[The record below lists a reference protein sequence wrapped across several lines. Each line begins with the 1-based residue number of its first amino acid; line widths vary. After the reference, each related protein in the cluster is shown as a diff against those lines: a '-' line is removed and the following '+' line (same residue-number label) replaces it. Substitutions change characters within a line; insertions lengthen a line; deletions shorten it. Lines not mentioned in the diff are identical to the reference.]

1 MTRQTTIQ
9 IPDEATAEV
18 DHLDVTLEGPEG
30 SVTRQLWFPDVSVT
44 VADGAVVIERPGD
57 ADRQTEATVGTFE
70 SHVRN
75 MIHGVTEGW
84 TYEMEVF
91 YAHFPM
97 DVDTEGGEVV
107 IENFLGER
115 APRRAAVLG
124 DTEVSI
130 DGEELT
136 LSGPSKED
144 VGQTAANIE
153 QLTRVTDKDQR
164 VFQDG
169 VYITN
174 KPRGGA

>member
-1 MTRQTTIQ
+1 MTRTTID
-9 IPDEATAEV
+9 IPEDVTAEV
-18 DHLDVTLEGPEG
+18 DHLDLTVEGPEG
-30 SVTRQLWFPDVSVT
+30 SVTRQLWYPDVSVS
-44 VADGAVVIERPGD
+44 VADGAVVIERPDD
-57 ADRQTEATVGTFE
+57 ADRQTEATVGTFQ
-70 SHVRN
+70 SHVEN
-75 MIHGVTEGW
+75 MFHGVTEGW

-97 DVDTEGGEVV
+97 DVDADGEEVV

-115 APRRAAVLG
+115 APRTADVLG
-124 DTEVSI
+124 DTTVEI
-130 DGEELT
+130 DGEEITLT
-136 LSGPSKED
+136 GPSKED

-169 VYITN
+169 VYITQ